1 MNTDQ
6 FDMFGN
12 GKSSDEAQLE
22 RAIEVVQCAEYRVV
36 KSAEDI
42 KELAIEA
49 GYKVTDPIVI
59 NSRIVNLV
67 DLRNYFF
74 KRLGD
79 RYPEKH
85 LYYVDNRQNELRLIR
100 LFVEAREKT
109 GLNRFHAIQECISI
123 IDTVFDHEKEFNFKR
138 PIDIRLLGQAK
149 AGWVTQKAICI
160 LTRKQEEKES
170 EKFKKL
176 VDEIESEGV
185 NLQEKS
191 NELGRLLS
199 KMEVNNG

>member
-6 FDMFGN
+6 FDIFGN
-12 GKSSDEAQLE
+12 GKSSSEIQLE
-22 RAIEVVQCAEYRVV
+22 RAIEIVQCAEYRIV

-59 NSRIVNLV
+59 NDRVVNLV

-79 RYPEKH
+79 RYPEKY
-85 LYYVDNRQNELRLIR
+85 LNYVDNRQNELRLIR
-100 LFVEAREKT
+100 LFVEARQKT
-109 GLNRFHAIQECISI
+109 GLNKFHAIQECISI
-123 IDTVFDHEKEFNFKR
+123 IDVIFEHEKEFNFKR

-160 LTRKQEEKES
+160 LARKQEEKEA

-176 VDEIESEGV
+176 VTEIESEEID
-185 NLQEKS
+185 LQEKS